1 MRKDLAAAE
10 DVGFGSFFKDGGIV
24 GGLAAGADF
33 LATRRVSWLLL
44 LLLLTSSSSGRPP
57 EGEKLASTRSQSSAS
72 RKAFSSSFPQKAK

>member
-44 LLLLTSSSSGRPP
+44 LLLAGSSSRRSP
-57 EGEKLASTRSQSSAS
+57 EGEKLASTRSQSLAS
-72 RKAFSSSFPQKAK
+72 RRAFSSSFPQKEK